1 MEEPRNEMETFSS
14 IQYKAAKYD
23 DKLVLVRDCMTG
35 QKGITCLDCGKDLVV
50 KKGNI
55 KQHHFAHAKGSLCSA
70 YSGYTGKGGETM
82 EHYRAKAKIA
92 ERFNNAVK
100 LQIMRRLC
108 IGCSK
113 NEMIT
118 DLAVYKQNGY
128 FACVEFPYID
138 MKGNTRKADVA
149 VVDNSANCHFIVEI
163 KQTHATPESNREGC
177 SWVELCASSVNNNT
191 DDTFICIR
199 CPNRY
204 CADCE
209 NEIKRR
215 REMWEQERLR
225 REQEERRRVFAEK
238 QKALRKEEAKAE
250 ADELERKELE
260 NKKRRQKEEEE
271 RFARHRLKI
280 MERNRQE
287 EEERL
292 KIKREEEERIQKQKE
307 EQRIANERE
316 LRIWHMN
323 RQYKLDYMEVLK
335 QIKTTVSWIEPIKP
349 IAKKL
354 IITAVSIPNA
364 RLCLTCRI
372 WNNDRINKCK
382 CDRPKYKPLDGVLRF
397 V

>member
-35 QKGITCLDCGKDLVV
+35 QKGITCLDCRKDLVV

-149 VVDNSANCHFIVEI
+149 VVDNSGNCHFIVEI

-204 CADCE
+204 CADCVE
-209 NEIKRR
+209 RIMRWDEQMKGVMQRRLEREREQQRIK
-215 REMWEQERLR
+215 EEQEMEELSQKLHEEWQEKWAKEYNEKKISAAAVALLYTMMIRRNARVAYIGTIRLYKR
-225 REQEERRRVFAEK
+225 DERMRKKVEQLEKEQEK
-238 QKALRKEEAKAE
+238 QRIK
-250 ADELERKELE
+250 
-260 NKKRRQKEEEE
+260 KEEED
-271 RFARHRLKI
+271 RVRK
-280 MERNRQE
+280 QE
-287 EEERL
+287 
-292 KIKREEEERIQKQKE
+292 Q
-307 EQRIANERE
+307 
-316 LRIWHMN
+316 LR
-323 RQYKLDYMEVLK
+323 VLC
-335 QIKTTVSWIEPIKP
+335 VRD
-349 IAKKL
+349 IAKLEKL
-354 IITAVSIPNA
+354 VKKELPKCS
-364 RLCLTCRI
+364 RCSSFCCFTCRALVA
-372 WNNDRINKCK
+372 KSVK
-382 CDRPKYKPLDGVLRF
+382 SLRSSIAES
-397 V
+397 

>member
-1 MEEPRNEMETFSS
+1 MEEPRIEMETFSS

-23 DKLVLVRDCMTG
+23 DKLVLVQDCMTG

-55 KQHHFAHAKGSLCSA
+55 KQHHFAHAKGSSCSA
-70 YSGYTGKGGETM
+70 YSGYNGKGGETM
-82 EHYRAKAKIA
+82 EHYKAKAKIA
-92 ERFNNAVK
+92 ERFNNADK

-118 DLAVYKQNGY
+118 DLVVYKQNGY

-138 MKGNTRKADVA
+138 KLGVRRKADVA
-149 VVDNSANCHFIVEI
+149 VVDNSGNCHFIVEI

-177 SWVELCASSVNNNT
+177 SWVELCASSVANNT

-215 REMWEQERLR
+215 RERWEQERLC
-225 REQEERRRVFAEK
+225 REREERRRVFAEK
-238 QKALRKEEAKAE
+238 QAELRKEEAKRL
-250 ADELERKELE
+250 ADELERTELE
-260 NKKRRQKEEEE
+260 NKKRIQKEEEE
-271 RFARHRLKI
+271 RRERIRLKI
-280 MERNRQE
+280 MERDRQE
-287 EEERL
+287 A
-292 KIKREEEERIQKQKE
+292 ERIHKQKE
-307 EQRIANERE
+307 EQRIAKEQELKVLNENRKYK
-316 LRIWHMN
+316 IDFMN
-323 RQYKLDYMEVLK
+323 VLK

-349 IAKKL
+349 IAKKM

-382 CDRPKYKPLDGVLRF
+382 CERPKYKPLDGVMRF

>member
-14 IQYKAAKYD
+14 IQYKAAKYY

-55 KQHHFAHAKGSLCSA
+55 KQHHFAHAKGSSCSA
-70 YSGYTGKGGETM
+70 YSGYNGKGGETV
-82 EHYRAKAKIA
+82 EHYKAKAKIA
-92 ERFNNAVK
+92 ERFNNAEK

-118 DLAVYKQNGY
+118 DLALYKQNGY
-128 FACVEFPYID
+128 LACVEFSYTD
-138 MKGNTRKADVA
+138 KVGVRRKADVA

-204 CADCE
+204 CVDCE

-215 REMWEQERLR
+215 QELWKQERLR
-225 REQEERRRVFAEK
+225 REQEERRLEFIGK
-238 QKALRKEEAKAE
+238 QDALRKEEAKRT
-250 ADELERKELE
+250 ADELERTELE
-260 NKKRRQKEEEE
+260 NRKRRQKEDEE
-271 RFARHRLKI
+271 RIERHQIKMKEI
-280 MERNRQE
+280 YRQKD
-287 EEERL
+287 EERTR
-292 KIKREEEERIQKQKE
+292 KKKEEDERIQKQKE
-307 EQRIANERE
+307 EEHLVRLQE
-316 LRIWHMN
+316 LKVWHENRKYKMDFMN
-323 RQYKLDYMEVLK
+323 VLK
-335 QIKTTVSWIEPIKP
+335 QIKTLVVWIEPIKP

-354 IITAVSIPNA
+354 IICSVSIPNA
-364 RLCLTCRI
+364 RLCLTCRR
-372 WNNDRINKCK
+372 WNNDSINKCK

>member
-1 MEEPRNEMETFSS
+1 MEEPRIEMETFSS

-55 KQHHFAHAKGSLCSA
+55 KQHHFAHAKGSSCSA

-82 EHYRAKAKIA
+82 EHYKAKAKIA
-92 ERFNNAVK
+92 ERFNNAEK
-100 LQIMRRLC
+100 LQIIRRLC

-118 DLAVYKQNGY
+118 DLAVYKKNGY
-128 FACVEFPYID
+128 FACVEFGYID
-138 MKGNTRKADVA
+138 KVGVRRKADVA
-149 VVDNSANCHFIVEI
+149 MVDNSGNCHFIVEI

-177 SWVELCASSVNNNT
+177 SWVELGASSVNNNT

-215 REMWEQERLR
+215 RELWEQERLR
-225 REQEERRRVFAEK
+225 REHEERRREFMEK
-238 QKALRKEEAKAE
+238 QNALRKEEAKAE

-260 NKKRRQKEEEE
+260 NKQRRQKEYEE
-271 RFARHRLKI
+271 RTARRLSMMREI
-280 MERNRQE
+280 YRQQE
-287 EEERL
+287 EEQTR
-292 KIKREEEERIQKQKE
+292 KKKEEEERIQKQKE
-307 EQRIANERE
+307 EEHLAKLQE
-316 LRIWHMN
+316 LKVWHEN
-323 RQYKLDYMEVLK
+323 RKYKMDYMNVLK
-335 QIKTTVSWIEPIKP
+335 QIKTSVKWIEPIKP
-349 IAKKL
+349 PAKKMIL
-354 IITAVSIPNA
+354 ATIQVPSA
-364 RLCLTCRI
+364 RLCLSCRR
-372 WNNDRINKCK
+372 WNNDRINKCI
-382 CDRPKYKPLDGVLRF
+382 CERPKYKPLDGVLRF